1 MLCNQGIMMFMTIS
15 DDTQKELRNK
25 TLKFIYTKFQGAILL
40 SPENLAAR
48 VNLILIEWQ
57 VGDLADEE
65 FVLKL
70 RNDITKYDPFCAQLL
85 YVMFKNKIYG
95 SEVRQDE
102 MLEVI
107 KSVYRNIKR
116 VSNLTLELL
125 EYPEIVEARE

>member
-1 MLCNQGIMMFMTIS
+1 
-15 DDTQKELRNK
+15 
-25 TLKFIYTKFQGAILL
+25 
-40 SPENLAAR
+40 
-48 VNLILIEWQ
+48 
-57 VGDLADEE
+57 
-65 FVLKL
+65 
-70 RNDITKYDPFCAQLL
+70 
-85 YVMFKNKIYG
+85 MFKNKIYG